1 MSTRVKICGLTRR
14 QDALHAAES
23 GADFLGV
30 VLVARSPRA
39 VTPSGARE
47 ILDRIAVPS
56 VLVVSDM
63 EISRVVAAAE
73 TVGASVIQLHGNEG
87 PEMVE
92 ELRSSG
98 RWKIWKALRVRNAE
112 VLREGL
118 RRFAPRVD
126 GLLLDSWRPGLTGG
140 TGQVFPWEVAETV
153 RSEVPS
159 GLDLVVAGGL
169 TPENVERAVAR
180 LRPQVVDVS
189 SGVEGRPGVK
199 DRRRVEA
206 FIRRVRGTEEGA
218 GR

>member
-56 VLVVSDM
+56 VMVVSDM